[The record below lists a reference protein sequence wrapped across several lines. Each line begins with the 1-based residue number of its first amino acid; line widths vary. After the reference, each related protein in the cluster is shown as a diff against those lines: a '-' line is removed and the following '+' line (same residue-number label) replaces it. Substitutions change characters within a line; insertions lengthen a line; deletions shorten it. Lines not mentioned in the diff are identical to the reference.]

1 MVFVDTSALFAYLS
15 PDDGKHEPAR
25 RVLQTLAGGKRPML
39 TTNYVVLETTAL
51 VQRRLGFAALEAL
64 HLDVLPL
71 IATDWVLPDLHEES
85 VALHFA
91 SRRRQLSLVD
101 CSSFVYMRRHRISE
115 AVAFDRHFSQEG
127 FRLLT

>member
-1 MVFVDTSALFAYLS
+1 
-15 PDDGKHEPAR
+15 
-25 RVLQTLAGGKRPML
+25 ML